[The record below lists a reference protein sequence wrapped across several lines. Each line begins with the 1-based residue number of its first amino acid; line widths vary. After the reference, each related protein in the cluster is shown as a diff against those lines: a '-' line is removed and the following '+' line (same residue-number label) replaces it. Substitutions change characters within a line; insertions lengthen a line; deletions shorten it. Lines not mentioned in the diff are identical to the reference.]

1 MFCPKC
7 GTKNDDGA
15 RFCANC
21 GAPLA
26 RPAAQAQGGPAAPAA
41 GMAGQQAAPYA
52 AHQSPY
58 SVPPMA
64 VKPKV
69 NRLPLIGG
77 IAAAAVAIILVV
89 VFVVL
94 PPIQLANSRFNG
106 SFDLS
111 LSGTPIVSISGNGD
125 QMTLGMSYSGFFSSG
140 QNTIS
145 GTVDSVSRADDDL
158 AYKLKNVSLSGTDS
172 GETQN
177 MELTLVVP
185 KDASTAKPYGRYAVV
200 MSGVEDG
207 SEILMSIVF
216 TYTSSSV
223 AKLEMVYAQGDA
235 SASDDSLQW
244 ANVLSA
250 SYDPYGNH
258 DNGQGVGYDLT
269 GSANGA
275 GASAFSM
282 NGSDVDVRVI
292 G

>member
-26 RPAAQAQGGPAAPAA
+26 RTATPVQGGSTDSSKGA
-41 GMAGQQAAPYA
+41 AGQQAATYVAP
-52 AHQSPY
+52 QSPY
-58 SVPPMA
+58 GVPPMA

-69 NRLPLIGG
+69 NRLPLVGG

-94 PPIQLANSRFNG
+94 PSIQLANSRFNG
-106 SFDLS
+106 SFDIS
-111 LSGTPIVSISGNGD
+111 MSGTPFISISGSGD
-125 QMTLGMSYSGFFSSG
+125 QMTLGMSISNYLSSS
-140 QNTIS
+140 QTTIT

-158 AYKLKNVSLSGTDS
+158 AYKLKNVSVSGTDS
-172 GETQN
+172 DEIQN

-200 MSGVEDG
+200 MSGTEDG
-207 SEILMSIVF
+207 SKILVSSVF
-216 TYTSSSV
+216 TYTNSST
-223 AKLEMVYAQGDA
+223 AKIEMVYAQGDA
-235 SASDDSLQW
+235 TSSDDSLQW

-250 SYDPYGNH
+250 SYDPYGSH

-275 GASAFSM
+275 GASTFSM